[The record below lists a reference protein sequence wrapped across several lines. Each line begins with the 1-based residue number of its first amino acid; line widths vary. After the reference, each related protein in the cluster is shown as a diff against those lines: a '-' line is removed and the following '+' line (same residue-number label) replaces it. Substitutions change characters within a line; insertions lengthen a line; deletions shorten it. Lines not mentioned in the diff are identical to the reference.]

1 MKIAINLASQPFRRD
16 RAMVV
21 ASSLVA
27 VLLVAT
33 LGVLIN
39 LALEDNKQLA
49 DVRHEVAALKEQVRK
64 ASDQQ
69 AQLNT
74 VIRKP
79 ENETVLERSVFI
91 NTLLLRKGI
100 SWDQIFTDLEKTI
113 PYNVKLVRIRPTVD
127 DQGRVTLDMILA
139 AESNGPAVGA
149 LKAFQE
155 NPLFGAVEFAD
166 GTPVPP
172 GAECDLCPETLSS
185 RWRPRFFARVC
196 PSEIRASPCG
206 R

>member
-1 MKIAINLASQPFRRD
+1 M
-16 RAMVV
+16 
-21 ASSLVA
+21 
-27 VLLVAT
+27 
-33 LGVLIN
+33 
-39 LALEDNKQLA
+39 
-49 DVRHEVAALKEQVRK
+49 RK

-155 NPLFGAVEFAD
+155 NPCTA
-166 GTPVPP
+166 
-172 GAECDLCPETLSS
+172 
-185 RWRPRFFARVC
+185 WR
-196 PSEIRASPCG
+196 
-206 R
+206 